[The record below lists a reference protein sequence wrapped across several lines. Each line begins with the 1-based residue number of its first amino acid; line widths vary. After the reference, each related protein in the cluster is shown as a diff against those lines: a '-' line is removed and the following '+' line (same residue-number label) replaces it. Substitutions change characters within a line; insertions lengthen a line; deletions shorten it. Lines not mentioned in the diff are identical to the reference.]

1 MGNQQ
6 CHNGLQFCS
15 STERSPAAR
24 FMVDKDFRIEYFPSK
39 TKQIYLA
46 QQPEQ
51 KQTKLHGEQDELSSV
66 NAGLDSKNSEISLRH
81 QQQTRD
87 FTQQQK
93 SPDELVCNLIRS
105 KDIQKNNIGTQVMN
119 GDEMV
124 RSNNFEGIFG
134 RIILLVD
141 NKVEF
146 TDNTGNQCCEAYDP
160 ETIQKTF
167 PMGISIASMSK
178 TLWFNLV
185 DERDACF
192 GQMTGNHP
200 TSNTTTTA
208 KPEPQNVPYD
218 TISFKK
224 DSSSIKVFTGI
235 SGKVYVDKDNHVEY
249 TDYNGEKL
257 CVGYIQNEIIKCFP
271 NGICFGGLKKT
282 IWLTSKMER
291 DICFAVMT
299 GEEPDFEKQNEK
311 TFPGLYGRVVLKANS
326 KVIFTSLIGE
336 RITCDYDEE
345 VRRVFP
351 MGLQGGGLFKTIWFR
366 EMEDLEDCLCAMKQM
381 LKN

>member
-24 FMVDKDFRIEYFPSK
+24 FTIDKDFRIEYFPSK
-39 TKQIYLA
+39 PKNIHLA

-66 NAGLDSKNSEISLRH
+66 SGDLDPKKSEISLRH

-87 FTQQQK
+87 LTQQQQ
-93 SPDELVCNLIRS
+93 SPDDLVCNLLRS
-105 KDIQKNNIGTQVMN
+105 QEFQKNNIDTQVMN
-119 GDEMV
+119 GDEIV

-141 NKVEF
+141 NNVEF
-146 TDNTGNQCCEAYDP
+146 TDNTGNQCCETYDP

-167 PMGISIASMSK
+167 PMAISIASISK
-178 TLWFNLV
+178 KLWFNLV
-185 DERDACF
+185 EERDACF
-192 GQMTGNHP
+192 AQMTGNHS
-200 TSNTTTTA
+200 TSHAATTA
-208 KPEPQNVPYD
+208 KPEPHNVPYD
-218 TISFKK
+218 TISSKK

-249 TDYNGEKL
+249 TDYNGEKY
-257 CVGYIQNEIIKCFP
+257 CVGYIKNEIIKCFP
-271 NGICFGGLKKT
+271 NGICYGGLKKT
-282 IWLTSKMER
+282 IWLTSKVER
-291 DICFAVMT
+291 DTCFAVMT
-299 GEEPDFEKQNEK
+299 GEELDLEKQNEK
-311 TFPGLYGRVVLKANS
+311 TFPGLYGRVVLKADS

-336 RITCDYDEE
+336 RITSDYDDE

-351 MGLQGGGLFKTIWFR
+351 MGLRGGGLLKTIWFR